1 MYDCYYVNFFRK
13 LVVIF
18 YFYFRDI
25 LMFLGLIYKF
35 NDYLKK
41 KNLYIVLCFVN
52 WLQIKIYEY
61 VSVYF

>member
-52 WLQIKIYEY
+52 WL
-61 VSVYF
+61 

>member
-1 MYDCYYVNFFRK
+1 MYDCYYMNFFRK

-41 KNLYIVLCFVN
+41 KIYI
-52 WLQIKIYEY
+52 
-61 VSVYF
+61 